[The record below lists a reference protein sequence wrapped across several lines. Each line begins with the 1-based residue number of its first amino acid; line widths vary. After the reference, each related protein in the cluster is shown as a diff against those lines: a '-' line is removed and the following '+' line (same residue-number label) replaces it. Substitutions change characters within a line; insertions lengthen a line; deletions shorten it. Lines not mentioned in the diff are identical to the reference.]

1 MVRMNDETMVTMEP
15 VKNEQDTRPAT
26 TPSTPTFLT
35 VDEVAA
41 VLRCST
47 RSVYR
52 LMDSGRIL
60 QPCRFGGLLRWNAA
74 AFDAWVAGG
83 CPAPRSSR
91 R

>member
-1 MVRMNDETMVTMEP
+1 MQKITGNETKTEETSSV
-15 VKNEQDTRPAT
+15 VAGRKSQ
-26 TPSTPTFLT
+26 TFLT

-52 LMDSGRIL
+52 LVDSGRIL

-74 AFDAWVAGG
+74 AFDAWVADG
-83 CPAPRSSR
+83 CPSCRPKR

>member
-1 MVRMNDETMVTMEP
+1 MQKITGNETKTEETSP
-15 VKNEQDTRPAT
+15 VVAGRKSQ
-26 TPSTPTFLT
+26 TFLT

-41 VLRCST
+41 VLRCSA

-74 AFDAWVAGG
+74 AFDAWIAGG